1 MGDITTMST
10 PYMLLLLLVMS
21 FEYIECKTKTKTY
34 LVKTADNVESQESQY
49 NIDYNTVKNPVSKKE
64 KSRSKFRSKNLAAD
78 IGSHGSSCLCGV
90 SNKPRKKFRLKQFV
104 SERKENDYIYGGKT
118 THKHQY
124 PWQVGIVQKCSD
136 EPYISCGGAILS
148 GLTIL
153 TAAHCVFDY
162 DNIERNI
169 TEFEVIVGDH
179 DQTKK
184 DGEEKLTVCQK
195 SVHPEHFYDEEKGIH
210 VNDFCILTLC
220 NPVKFRHE
228 VSPICLPEQRGDFY
242 YNKMSTIA
250 GWGSVNHYHDKPNSL
265 QAVDIRTMDNEECQK
280 LYKDDYYDIDYTID
294 DNSICAF
301 TKNKDTC
308 YGDSGGPLIT
318 LEPPNYKHYSVIGV
332 VSWGLDIHCTE
343 NYSPGVYARVTSAL
357 PWIKENIKGRTC
369 KSPNE

>member
-10 PYMLLLLLVMS
+10 PYMLLLLLVIS

-124 PWQVGIVQKCSD
+124 PWQVGIVQKWSD

-228 VSPICLPEQRGDFY
+228 VSPICLPEQRGD
-242 YNKMSTIA
+242 
-250 GWGSVNHYHDKPNSL
+250 
-265 QAVDIRTMDNEECQK
+265 
-280 LYKDDYYDIDYTID
+280 IDYTID

-343 NYSPGVYARVTSAL
+343 NYSPGVYARVTGAL